1 MGKGSWAGLCMV
13 AAIGVS
19 TIAQAHFLTPDPVPP
34 KAGDVF
40 GFNRYAYAK
49 NNPVVNI
56 DPDGRYACGS
66 DNKQTCTQINGFVNT
81 LHTAMGN
88 LNPNSAAYA
97 KLSAVSDHIGT
108 LGDGNGVTLAAGSLT
123 KNVIAEAN
131 SSSLMTIDVKQAA
144 PLAAMFKQ
152 YNPGMSA
159 SKLTNAFGAEA
170 IAHEGQHQLDYMNPA
185 IGYPTNRATEHA
197 TEMNAY
203 RTEIGVARGLGV
215 SNDLYAPGALMKD
228 INARINN
235 NANASTNYWCGIN
248 GC

>member
-1 MGKGSWAGLCMV
+1 MGKGAWAGLFMGV
-13 AAIGVS
+13 AVSVS

-81 LHTAMGN
+81 MHTAMSH

-97 KLSAVSDHIGT
+97 KLSAVSTHIGT
-108 LGDGNGVTLAAGSLT
+108 LGDGNGVTLTAGNLG
-123 KNVIAEAN
+123 KNVVAQAN
-131 SSSLMTIDVKQAA
+131 SSTLMTVDVKQASTLSA
-144 PLAAMFKQ
+144 VFQ
-152 YNPGMSA
+152 QFNPTMSPQ
-159 SKLTNAFGAEA
+159 KLTNAFGAEA
-170 IAHEGQHQLDYMNPA
+170 IAHEGQHQLDYMNPK
-185 IGYPTNRATEHA
+185 IGYPTNRATEHT

-215 SNDLYAPGALMKD
+215 SNDLYAPRAMAAD
-228 INARINN
+228 INARINDA
-235 NANASTNYWCGIN
+235 ANTSTEYFCQAN

>member
-1 MGKGSWAGLCMV
+1 MV

-81 LHTAMGN
+81 MHTAMSH
-88 LNPNSAAYA
+88 LNPNSAAYS
-97 KLSAVSDHIGT
+97 KLSAVSAHIGT
-108 LGDGNGVTLAAGSLT
+108 LGDGNGVTLAAGT
-123 KNVIAEAN
+123 FKEGTIAVAN
-131 SSSLMTIDVKQAA
+131 SATLMTIDVKQASTLSA
-144 PLAAMFKQ
+144 PFRQ
-152 YNPGMSA
+152 FNPGRSA
-159 SKLTNAFGAEA
+159 SSLARVFGAGA
-170 IAHEGQHQLDYMNPA
+170 VAHEGQHQLDYLNPSM
-185 IGYPTNRATEHA
+185 GYPTDRASEHA

-203 RTEIGVARGLGV
+203 TTELGVAKGLGA
-215 SNDLYAPGALMKD
+215 STDLYAPGALQKD
-228 INARINN
+228 INARVNEA
-235 NANASTNYWCGIN
+235 ANDSTNAFCKAN